1 MFAWMQIIMVRGA
14 QILLLPLIVGAWIEA
29 AVFDAERWFSACAE
43 LLSIAPGWP
52 GNLLRKG
59 FYGATL
65 RGCAV
70 RVSIAFG
77 TLIVHRDAAVG
88 HGVSIGS
95 YCIIGRA
102 DIGDGAQ
109 IASRVSVT
117 SGRHQHGSAAA
128 CVDPTTPRLERVA
141 IGVQAWIGEGA
152 IVMADIGR
160 ASIVGAGSVV
170 TRAVADG
177 VTVAGNPARE
187 LVSGAAAPLR

>member
-1 MFAWMQIIMVRGA
+1 MVRGA
-14 QILLLPLIVGAWIEA
+14 QILLLPLIVGSWIEA
-29 AVFDAERWFSACAE
+29 ALFGAERWFSACAE
-43 LLSIAPGWP
+43 LLSVTPGWP

-77 TLIVHRDAAVG
+77 TLIVHRDAVVG

-95 YCIIGRA
+95 YCIIGCA

-117 SGRHQHGSAAA
+117 SGRHQHGSTEDG
-128 CVDPTTPRLERVA
+128 VDPTMLRLERVA
-141 IGVQAWIGEGA
+141 IGAQAWIGEGA
-152 IVMADIGR
+152 IVMANVGR

-170 TRAVADG
+170 TRPVPDG
-177 VTVAGNPARE
+177 TTVAGNPAH
-187 LVSGAAAPLR
+187 PLTTVRSPG